1 MIRIYMKKIFKL
13 LYVIDICVLLLSADF
28 VVRGIIAIK
37 THDDIALMGLTG
49 MYHYCAIKILIISSL
64 IFTIFTILLIKSK
77 KKK

>member
-1 MIRIYMKKIFKL
+1 MKRIFKL
-13 LYVIDICVLLLSADF
+13 LYVIDICVVLLSADF

-49 MYHYCAIKILIISSL
+49 MYHYRAIKILTISGL
-64 IFTIFTILLIKSK
+64 IFIILTIVLIKSK

>member
-13 LYVIDICVLLLSADF
+13 LYVIDIYVLLLSADF

-49 MYHYCAIKILIISSL
+49 MYHYHAIKILIISSL
-64 IFTIFTILLIKSK
+64 IFTIFTILLIKNK